1 MGTHWVS
8 FRFDRNTA
16 VYFDSFLIEY
26 IPQEPLKISKIHQL
40 LTIYLEYKIRILL
53 CVTFFCIVFIEY
65 MLVEKTLLDYIIYFL
80 RMTIKRMIK

>member
-8 FRFDRNTA
+8 FCFDRNTA